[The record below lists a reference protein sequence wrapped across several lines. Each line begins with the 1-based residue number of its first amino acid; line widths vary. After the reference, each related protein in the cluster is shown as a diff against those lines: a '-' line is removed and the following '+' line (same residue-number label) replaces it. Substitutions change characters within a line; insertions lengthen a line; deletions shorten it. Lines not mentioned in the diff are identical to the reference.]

1 MSAILAVVSSF
12 LRGISQRLSIGQVCH
27 ASLKAWMVIAA
38 GLLLPSLSFAQN
50 STPSHEVSLVK
61 VSLALLAVI
70 IVLVLV
76 LRLMRRMSGPKLLGQ
91 SVARMIGGVNLGAR
105 ERVVVIEIGKQWIV
119 VGVAPSGLTALATL
133 AADSEVG
140 TGEPI
145 KGPDFSSIIKQVI
158 K

>member
-1 MSAILAVVSSF
+1 MSTHAVASISFFNVSF
-12 LRGISQRLSIGQVCH
+12 QRLNLGHACM
-27 ASLKAWMVIAA
+27 ASLKALMLGAA
-38 GLLLPSLSFAQN
+38 GALLPGLSLAQ
-50 STPSHEVSLVK
+50 TTAPSHEGSLVK
-61 VSLALLAVI
+61 VSLALLAVL

-91 SVARMIGGVNLGAR
+91 SVARLIGGVSLGAR

-133 AADSEVG
+133 SADSEASS
-140 TGEPI
+140 GELI